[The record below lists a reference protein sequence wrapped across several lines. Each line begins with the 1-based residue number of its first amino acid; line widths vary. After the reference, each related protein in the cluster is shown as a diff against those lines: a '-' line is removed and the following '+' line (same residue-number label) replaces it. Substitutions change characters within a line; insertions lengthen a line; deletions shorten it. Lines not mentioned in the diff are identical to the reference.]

1 MAEVTGY
8 ASVIAPSYL
17 KETNNRGSAESENP
31 VSPLDGDSVKP
42 QRDVE
47 VILSFE
53 QPGTTDDTYQNLE
66 RSRQP
71 SVVGELTA
79 VEQRARD
86 DIRFEQQNRAPEPA
100 PTVDL
105 EETAQ
110 RSIDVLI

>member
-8 ASVIAPSYL
+8 ANVTSPPYL
-17 KETNNRGSAESENP
+17 KETNNRGSVESENP

-53 QPGTTDDTYQNLE
+53 QPGTIDDTYQNLE

-86 DIRFEQQNRAPEPA
+86 DLRFEQQKRAPEPTPA
-100 PTVDL
+100 TDM

>member
-8 ASVIAPSYL
+8 ASVTAPPYL
-17 KETNNRGSAESENP
+17 KETNNRGSAELENS
-31 VSPLDGDSVKP
+31 VTPLDGESVRP

-47 VILSFE
+47 VILSSE
-53 QPGTTDDTYQNLE
+53 QSGTIDDTYQNLE

-86 DIRFEQQNRAPEPA
+86 DLRFEQQNRAPEPA
-100 PTVDL
+100 PATDL
-105 EETAQ
+105 EETTQ

>member
-1 MAEVTGY
+1 MAEVSGY
-8 ASVIAPSYL
+8 ASVINPPYL
-17 KETNNRGSAESENP
+17 KETNTNGKSGSELPASGLDDES
-31 VSPLDGDSVKP
+31 VRP

-53 QPGTTDDTYQNLE
+53 QSGTIDDTYQNLE

-86 DIRFEQQNRAPEPA
+86 DLRFEQQNRAPEPA
-100 PTVDL
+100 PGTDL

>member
-17 KETNNRGSAESENP
+17 TETNSRGSAESEDP
-31 VSPLDGDSVKP
+31 VSPLDGESVRP

-53 QPGTTDDTYQNLE
+53 QSGTIDDTYQNLE

-86 DIRFEQQNRAPEPA
+86 DLRFEQQNRAPEPA
-100 PTVDL
+100 PGTDL

>member
-8 ASVIAPSYL
+8 ASVINPPYL
-17 KETNNRGSAESENP
+17 KETNSNGKSGSELPASGLDNES
-31 VSPLDGDSVKP
+31 VRP

-53 QPGTTDDTYQNLE
+53 QPRADVDTYQDLE
-66 RSRQP
+66 RSGQS

-79 VEQRARD
+79 VEQRALD
-86 DIRFEQQNRAPEPA
+86 DLRFEQQNRAPEPA
-100 PTVDL
+100 PPTDI